1 MIIWLLIILTRRVGA
16 MAQSQSNFKI
26 LADVH
31 IPAAVVEQLRKRG
44 VTIETVP
51 DLLGQDTPDP
61 DILEYANQHGY
72 TVLTHDKKMQKHV
85 NDRVAT
91 GKEHCGV
98 FIGGDHLQGDKGIGK
113 IVANVVFMQEAIAG
127 EAATLQDEVYN
138 QIKWIK

>member
-1 MIIWLLIILTRRVGA
+1 

-44 VTIETVP
+44 VTVETVP

-61 DILEYANQHGY
+61 DILEYAYEKGY

-85 NDRVAT
+85 NDRVAA
-91 GKEHCGV
+91 GQEYCGV
-98 FIGGDHLQGDKGIGK
+98 IIGGDHLQGVNGIGK
-113 IVANVVFMQEAIAG
+113 IVEEVAFLHEAIEG
-127 EAATLQDEVYN
+127 NAATLQDEVYN
-138 QIKWIK
+138 QIRWLR